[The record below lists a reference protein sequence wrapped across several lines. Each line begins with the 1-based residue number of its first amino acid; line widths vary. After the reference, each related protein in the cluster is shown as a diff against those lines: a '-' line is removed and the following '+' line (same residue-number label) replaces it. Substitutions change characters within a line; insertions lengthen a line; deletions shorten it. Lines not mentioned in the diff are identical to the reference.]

1 MPRYVAR
8 RLLAGVPLIVG
19 VLAIAFGLI
28 HLAPGDP
35 IQALA
40 GDGGDAAYYAAM
52 RARYGLDRPVPEQ
65 FGRYALAILRGDL
78 GYSFSYG
85 QPVSRVIL
93 DRLPATLLLTGT
105 ALVLATALGIGLG
118 VLTALRPHG
127 ALDHTVAVVT
137 LTAYAMPV
145 FWLGQL
151 LVLLFAVRLG
161 LLPVQGMISVREGYT
176 GGRHLLDVARHLALP
191 ALTLALP
198 QVALNARLMRTS
210 LREALAEEYIAT
222 ARAKGLAERAVIWRH
237 ALRNALLP
245 VVTALGGLFWLV
257 GTSVWCQRVNRGA
270 SPEGEDHPQAG
281 PGVVLA
287 ADRSYTGPLSDASTV
302 RWEPSLA
309 FKESPCLLA
318 SYTAFSA
325 PGAPPCTPSA
335 ATSWLPRSPPR
346 RC

>member
-1 MPRYVAR
+1 VTAAMPRYIAR

-105 ALVLATALGIGLG
+105 ALVLATALGLGLG

-198 QVALNARLMRTS
+198 QVALNERLMRTS

-245 VVTALGGLFWLV
+245 VVTALGGHLGVLLTGAALTETVFAWPGLGRLLLDAALKRDYPLLMAIFLLV
-257 GTSVWCQRVNRGA
+257 SV
-270 SPEGEDHPQAG
+270 
-281 PGVVLA
+281 VVVA
-287 ADRSYTGPLSDASTV
+287 AN
-302 RWEPSLA
+302 
-309 FKESPCLLA
+309 LLTDIL
-318 SYTAFSA
+318 YTA
-325 PGAPPCTPSA
+325 
-335 ATSWLPRSPPR
+335 LDPRVR
-346 RC
+346 LG